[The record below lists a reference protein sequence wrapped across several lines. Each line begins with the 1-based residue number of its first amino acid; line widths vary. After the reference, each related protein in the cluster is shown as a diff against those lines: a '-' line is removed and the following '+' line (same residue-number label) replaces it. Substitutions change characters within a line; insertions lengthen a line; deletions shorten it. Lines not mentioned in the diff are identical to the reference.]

1 MGRSSGLGLALIALA
16 AGCGGAAGGTR
27 DAALLA
33 RTVAGTAEPP
43 LATPANGL
51 FPGESMTFVVA
62 LGGVEAGEAALAV
75 GTPGKVDGREAIVVS
90 SRVASSGAFRW
101 VKEVDDELTST
112 IDLETG
118 LPTKV
123 IADVT
128 FGAKRYHSEGT
139 FQGALVDLAWHKGD
153 DRIRHTRYDFGA
165 VDAHD
170 AHTAMAAMR
179 TWEGQP
185 GETQRLYIV
194 GGRRIW
200 RTDVTWA
207 GRETIGTQLGNQSAV
222 RLDGESVRVTGR
234 LEPEPGKKA
243 RTFSVWM
250 SDDADRVP
258 LKVIAHTELGD
269 VVIELTGYERP

>member
-1 MGRSSGLGLALIALA
+1 MGRSSGLSLLLIAVL
-16 AGCGGAAGGTR
+16 AGCGGAASGTR

-33 RTVAGTAEPP
+33 RTVAPGVAPP
-43 LATPANGL
+43 LAAPATGL
-51 FPGESMTFVVA
+51 YPGESMTFAVA

-75 GTPGKVDGREAIVVS
+75 GTPGRIDGKDAIIVT

-101 VKEVDDELTST
+101 VKQVDDDLTST

-118 LPTKV
+118 LPVAVT
-123 IADVT
+123 ADVA
-128 FGAKRYHSEGT
+128 FGAKKYHSD
-139 FQGALVDLAWHKGD
+139 GAFKGGVVDLAWHRGD
-153 DRIRHTRYDFGA
+153 GRLRHVRYDFGTI
-165 VDAHD
+165 DAHD

-179 TWEGQP
+179 TWEGAP
-185 GETQRLYIV
+185 GDTQRLYIV

-207 GRETIGTQLGNQSAV
+207 GRETIGTQLGNQTAV
-222 RLDGESVRVTGR
+222 RLDGVSTRVTSR
-234 LEPEPGKKA
+234 LTPERGKKA

-258 LKVIAHTELGD
+258 LRVVAHTELGD
-269 VVIELTGYERP
+269 VVIELTSYERP

>member
-1 MGRSSGLGLALIALA
+1 MGRSSGLGLVLIALA

-51 FPGESMTFVVA
+51 FPGESMTFAVS

-75 GTPGKVDGREAIVVS
+75 GTPGKVDGREAIVVT

-101 VKEVDDELTST
+101 VKDVEDELTST
-112 IDLETG
+112 IDIETG
-118 LPTKV
+118 LPTAV
-123 IADVT
+123 IADVK

-153 DRIRHTRYDFGA
+153 SRIRHTRYDFGK

-185 GETQRLYIV
+185 GETQRLFIV

-222 RLDGESVRVTGR
+222 RLDGVSVRVTGR
-234 LEPEPGKKA
+234 LEPERGKKS
-243 RTFSVWM
+243 RSFSVWM

-269 VVIELTGYERP
+269 VVIELTSYQRP

>member
-1 MGRSSGLGLALIALA
+1 MGRSFALGLSLIAIA

-27 DAALLA
+27 DSALLA
-33 RTVAGTAEPP
+33 RTVAGHAEPP

-51 FPGESMTFVVA
+51 FPGESMTFVVS

-75 GTPGKVDGREAIVVS
+75 GAPGKVGGREAIVVS
-90 SRVASSGAFRW
+90 SKVASSGAFRW

-112 IDLETG
+112 IDLDTG
-118 LPTKV
+118 LPTTV
-123 IADVT
+123 VADVQ
-128 FGAKRYHSEGT
+128 FGGKHYHSEGT

-153 DRIRHTRYDFGA
+153 DRVRHTHYDFGA

-185 GETQRLYIV
+185 GETQRLFIV

-207 GRETIGTQLGNQSAV
+207 GRETIGTLLGNQAAV
-222 RLDGESVRVTGR
+222 RLDGVSLRVTGR
-234 LEPEPGKKA
+234 LEPERGKKS
-243 RTFSVWM
+243 RTFTVWM

-258 LKVIAHTELGD
+258 LKVVAHTELGD